1 MGMCRVEPR
10 YNNTLYNKV
19 LGITNDVLQPDNSK
33 VHEKKNSSINVF
45 FQNIFLCK
53 VQIVEESLLH
63 RMYSCLVRR
72 FPLIESYLSL

>member
-1 MGMCRVEPR
+1 MCRVEPR
-10 YNNTLYNKV
+10 YNNPLYNKV

-33 VHEKKNSSINVF
+33 IHEKKKFSSIKVF

-72 FPLIESYLSL
+72 FALIETYLSL